1 MKSNVNLNGGNFCR
15 CNIAYASLSKSSAV
29 QFGVRSVISFVELA
43 RTACLHV
50 NHSFVRIKFVLIIHH
65 ISAAFSVHSTTK
77 THPFTTA

>member
-43 RTACLHV
+43 RTAYVCMSITASCV
-50 NHSFVRIKFVLIIHH
+50 YTVLIIHH

>member
-1 MKSNVNLNGGNFCR
+1 MKSNLNLNGGNCR
-15 CNIAYASLSKSSAV
+15 CNIAYASLSKSSTV

-50 NHSFVRIKFVLIIHH
+50 NHSFIRTVLIIHH

-77 THPFTTA
+77 TYPFTTV